1 MSQTD
6 TRPGF
11 RLPWTGERTEAEG
24 STDGSEGAVAETG
37 ATEADESATTDA
49 EASGDGSEGATGMT
63 DPTVTEEPGTTDMT
77 DATAAATG
85 RRPTKFMA
93 DLSKAMQTA
102 AEASRDETMSRFAA
116 DTKVAVED
124 IRAKSAEEAA
134 ALRRQA
140 DDDVAAVRE
149 WSKTEIARIREET
162 DTRIAARKQALDGE
176 MDEFGQVIEAR
187 VQRVNTAVG
196 EFESE
201 MAEFFERLLAEQDPT
216 RIATMAQ
223 AMPDPPD
230 LAAIAASV
238 TEVVAPEPASESAT
252 EASYGEAAT
261 EPATESAEAGEA
273 GEAGETTEA
282 TAETV
287 TTDEAPADVEGE
299 PTTDAP
305 SGEATQ
311 VAEGEAAQYG
321 EAETTNDAAEGES
334 QQDAPAEAVATE
346 PIEGGEQTEASEQTD
361 QSELPAPDF
370 AAAEAEA
377 AAMSNGLDADDGL
390 SMLAAARLDALTETP
405 GVEGADR
412 SSGTDRLTTRVV
424 VRGLVS
430 VASIAT
436 FKRTLGRV
444 QGVAAIGVASGP
456 DGEFVFTVS
465 HDNNLNLTEAITGL
479 PGFDAK
485 IASETPGNIEVSA
498 HDPDTGD

>member
-11 RLPWTGERTEAEG
+11 RLPWTGERADAEA
-24 STDGSEGAVAETG
+24 STDGSEGTVAETG
-37 ATEADESATTDA
+37 ATDAEASATTDA
-49 EASGDGSEGATGMT
+49 DASGDGEGSTRMT
-63 DPTVTEEPGTTDMT
+63 EPTVTEEPGTSDMI
-77 DATAAATG
+77 DATATATG

-93 DLSKAMQTA
+93 DLSKAMQAA
-102 AEASRDETMSRFAA
+102 AEVSRDETMSRFAA

-187 VQRVNTAVG
+187 VQRVNTAVA
-196 EFESE
+196 EFETE
-201 MAEFFERLLAEQDPT
+201 MAEFFERLLTEQDPT

-230 LAAIAASV
+230 LSAIAASV
-238 TEVVAPEPASESAT
+238 TEVAAPVAPAPESAP
-252 EASYGEAAT
+252 EASYGETAT
-261 EPATESAEAGEA
+261 DPATETGQ
-273 GEAGETTEA
+273 AGETIEPA
-282 TAETV
+282 AQSAMA
-287 TTDEAPADVEGE
+287 DEAPADVQGE
-299 PTTDAP
+299 AATDAP
-305 SGEATQ
+305 SDEATQ
-311 VAEGEAAQYG
+311 VAEGEAAPYGETETNTDTAEGDVHQEAPAG
-321 EAETTNDAAEGES
+321 EAEPTG
-334 QQDAPAEAVATE
+334 AT
-346 PIEGGEQTEASEQTD
+346 EGGEQTEMAE
-361 QSELPAPDF
+361 PANQAEVPPDF

-377 AAMSNGLDADDGL
+377 AAMSSGLDADDGL
-390 SMLAAARLDALTETP
+390 SMLAAARLDALTEAP
-405 GVEGADR
+405 GVEGTDR
-412 SSGTDRLTTRVV
+412 PSGTDRLTTRVV

-465 HDNNLNLTEAITGL
+465 HDNSLNLSEAITGL
-479 PGFDAK
+479 PGFEAK
-485 IASETPGNIEVSA
+485 IASETAGNIEVSA

>member
-1 MSQTD
+1 MSQTE
-6 TRPGF
+6 TKPGF
-11 RLPWTGERTEAEG
+11 RLPWSGERADADA
-24 STDGSEGAVAETG
+24 STDGSEGTAAEAG
-37 ATEADESATTDA
+37 SNDA
-49 EASGDGSEGATGMT
+49 EASLATGTDSPAQADGSNGTAE
-63 DPTVTEEPGTTDMT
+63 PTVTQEPGTNDMI

-102 AEASRDETMSRFAA
+102 AEASRDETMTRFTA
-116 DTKVAVED
+116 DAKVAVED

-176 MDEFGQVIEAR
+176 MDDFAQVIEAR
-187 VQRVNTAVG
+187 VQRVNSAVA
-196 EFESE
+196 EYETE

-223 AMPDPPD
+223 AMPDPPE
-230 LAAIAASV
+230 LAAIAASI
-238 TEVVAPEPASESAT
+238 TEAAPRTVEPAETTPDA
-252 EASYGEAAT
+252 YDVAAT
-261 EPATESAEAGEA
+261 EPA
-273 GEAGETTEA
+273 GETGEPAEA
-282 TAETV
+282 TAETS
-287 TTDEAPADVEGE
+287 DEVPTQVEGE
-299 PTTDAP
+299 ATADAP
-305 SGEATQ
+305 TGEATP
-311 VAEGEAAQYG
+311 VAEGETEMIG
-321 EAETTNDAAEGES
+321 AAEGDTDQHAPMDES
-334 QQDAPAEAVATE
+334 PEARGEATE
-346 PIEGGEQTEASEQTD
+346 TATSEAGELSDGSEM
-361 QSELPAPDF
+361 PAPDF
-370 AAAEAEA
+370 EAAEAEA

-390 SMLAAARLDALTETP
+390 SMLAAARLDALTEGP
-405 GVEGADR
+405 GVENAER
-412 SSGTDRLTTRVV
+412 SNGSEKITTRVV

-465 HDNNLNLTEAITGL
+465 HDSAMNLVEAITSL

-485 IASETPGNIEVSA
+485 IASETPGNIEVAA

>member
-11 RLPWTGERTEAEG
+11 RLPWTGERADAEA
-24 STDGSEGAVAETG
+24 STDGSEGTAAETG
-37 ATEADESATTDA
+37 SNDA
-49 EASGDGSEGATGMT
+49 EASVARDGESPAQSSDWSTGMAES
-63 DPTVTEEPGTTDMT
+63 TVTEEPGTNDMT
-77 DATAAATG
+77 DATATATG

-102 AEASRDETMSRFAA
+102 AEASRDETMTRFTA
-116 DTKVAVED
+116 DAKVAVED

-149 WSKTEIARIREET
+149 WSKSEIARIREET
-162 DTRIAARKQALDGE
+162 DTRIAARKQSLDGE
-176 MDEFGQVIEAR
+176 MDAFAQVIEAR
-187 VQRVNTAVG
+187 VQRVNAAVS
-196 EFESE
+196 EYEAE

-223 AMPDPPD
+223 AMPDPPE
-230 LAAIAASV
+230 LAAIAASI
-238 TEVVAPEPASESAT
+238 TEAAPAVEPASEPETA
-252 EASYGEAAT
+252 Y
-261 EPATESAEAGEA
+261 AEAEIGAPSET
-273 GEAGETTEA
+273 GETVDA
-282 TAETV
+282 TAENAS
-287 TTDEAPADVEGE
+287 DEAPAGVDGATPVDVAADG
-299 PTTDAP
+299 
-305 SGEATQ
+305 ATPA
-311 VAEGEAAQYG
+311 AEGEAAQVG
-321 EAETTNDAAEGES
+321 ESETVGEGETN
-334 QQDAPAEAVATE
+334 QDAPAGENAEATAEATE
-346 PIEGGEQTEASEQTD
+346 TATSETGDQAD

-377 AAMSNGLDADDGL
+377 AAMSSGLDADDGL
-390 SMLAAARLDALTETP
+390 SMLAAARLDALSEAP
-405 GVEGADR
+405 GVDNVER
-412 SSGTDRLTTRVV
+412 SSGTDRITTRVV

-465 HDNNLNLTEAITGL
+465 HDSGMNLVEAITGL
-479 PGFDAK
+479 PGFEAQ
-485 IASETPGNIEVSA
+485 IASETPGNIEVLA
-498 HDPDTGD
+498 HDPDAGD

>member
-1 MSQTD
+1 MSQTE

-11 RLPWTGERTEAEG
+11 RLPWTGERADGEA
-24 STDGSEGAVAETG
+24 SPDGSEGTAAEAG
-37 ATEADESATTDA
+37 ATDAEASGSTDA
-49 EASGDGSEGATGMT
+49 EASGDGSDGSTGMT
-63 DPTVTEEPGTTDMT
+63 EPTATEEPGTTDMT
-77 DATAAATG
+77 DATATASG

-102 AEASRDETMSRFAA
+102 AETSRDETMSRFAA

-149 WSKTEIARIREET
+149 WSKAEIARIREET

-187 VQRVNTAVG
+187 VQRVNTAVA
-196 EFESE
+196 EFETE

-230 LAAIAASV
+230 LSAIAASV
-238 TEVVAPEPASESAT
+238 TEAPPVEPASEAAT
-252 EASYGEAAT
+252 EASYGETA
-261 EPATESAEAGEA
+261 AEAGTET
-273 GEAGETTEA
+273 GETGHGADTGDATEA
-282 TAETV
+282 TAETA
-287 TTDEAPADVEGE
+287 TTDEAPTDVQGDT
-299 PTTDAP
+299 TTDAP
-305 SGEATQ
+305 SDAATQ
-311 VAEGEAAQYG
+311 VAEGEAAQHG
-321 EAETTNDAAEGES
+321 EAETATAAGETEATGAAEGS
-334 QQDAPAEAVATE
+334 APAEQAE
-346 PIEGGEQTEASEQTD
+346 PSDG
-361 QSELPAPDF
+361 SELPAPDY

-390 SMLAAARLDALTETP
+390 TMLAAARLDALTEAP

-465 HDNNLNLTEAITGL
+465 HDNNLNLPEAITGL
-479 PGFDAK
+479 PGFDAQ
-485 IASETPGNIEVSA
+485 IASDTPGNIEVSA

>member
-1 MSQTD
+1 MSQTE

-11 RLPWTGERTEAEG
+11 KLPWTGERADGEAP
-24 STDGSEGAVAETG
+24 TDGSEGTVAEAG
-37 ATEADESATTDA
+37 ATDA
-49 EASGDGSEGATGMT
+49 EASATIDADASGDGTEGSTGMT
-63 DPTVTEEPGTTDMT
+63 EPTVTEEPGTTDMT
-77 DATAAATG
+77 DATATAAG

-102 AEASRDETMSRFAA
+102 AETSRDETMSRFAA

-149 WSKTEIARIREET
+149 WSKAEIARIREET

-187 VQRVNTAVG
+187 VQRVNTAVA
-196 EFESE
+196 EFETE

-230 LAAIAASV
+230 LSAIAASV
-238 TEVVAPEPASESAT
+238 TEVARPVEPASEATT
-252 EASYGEAAT
+252 EASYGETAT
-261 EPATESAEAGEA
+261 EAGTETGEATEAGA
-273 GEAGETTEA
+273 DTA
-282 TAETV
+282 TM
-287 TTDEAPADVEGE
+287 DEAPADVQ
-299 PTTDAP
+299 
-305 SGEATQ
+305 GEATTDTPSDVADQ

-321 EAETTNDAAEGES
+321 GAETTTDAAEGEAS
-334 QQDAPAEAVATE
+334 QDAPAGEAEATE
-346 PIEGGEQTEASEQTD
+346 ATEGGEQTETAEQTD
-361 QSELPAPDF
+361 GAELPAPDF

-390 SMLAAARLDALTETP
+390 TILAAARLDALTEAP

-465 HDNNLNLTEAITGL
+465 HDNNLNLPEAIAGL

>member
-11 RLPWTGERTEAEG
+11 RLPWTGERADAEA
-24 STDGSEGAVAETG
+24 STDGSEGTAAETG
-37 ATEADESATTDA
+37 SNDA
-49 EASGDGSEGATGMT
+49 EASVATDGESPAQSSDGSTGMAET
-63 DPTVTEEPGTTDMT
+63 TVTEEPGTNDMT
-77 DATAAATG
+77 EATATATG

-102 AEASRDETMSRFAA
+102 AEASRDETMTRFTA
-116 DTKVAVED
+116 DAKVAVED

-149 WSKTEIARIREET
+149 WSKSEIARIREET

-176 MDEFGQVIEAR
+176 MDAFAQVIEAR
-187 VQRVNTAVG
+187 VQRVNAAVS
-196 EFESE
+196 EYEIE
-201 MAEFFERLLAEQDPT
+201 MAEFFERLLGEQDPT

-223 AMPDPPD
+223 AMPDPPE
-230 LAAIAASV
+230 LAAIAASI
-238 TEVVAPEPASESAT
+238 TEAAPAVEPASEPET
-252 EASYGEAAT
+252 ETAYGEA
-261 EPATESAEAGEA
+261 EPGTPSET
-273 GEAGETTEA
+273 GETVEA
-282 TAETV
+282 TAETFA
-287 TTDEAPADVEGE
+287 DEAPADVEGAA
-299 PTTDAP
+299 TADAP
-305 SGEATQ
+305 TDETAP
-311 VAEGEAAQYG
+311 VAEGEAAQADESEMVGATEGDTNQDTQAG
-321 EAETTNDAAEGES
+321 ENAEAAAEPAET
-334 QQDAPAEAVATE
+334 AT
-346 PIEGGEQTEASEQTD
+346 SETGDQTD
-361 QSELPAPDF
+361 QSELAAPDY

-390 SMLAAARLDALTETP
+390 SMLAAARLDAFNEAP
-405 GVEGADR
+405 GVESAER
-412 SSGTDRLTTRVV
+412 SSGTDRITTRVV

-465 HDNNLNLTEAITGL
+465 HDSSLNLVEAITGL
-479 PGFDAK
+479 PGFEAQ